1 MGYLQ
6 PEGVVERRT
15 RKAELGIHLRNLHH
29 YWVTKGGDESKRM
42 GLKVPATPKLRI
54 VRFLRNSD
62 SHQFLIVRS
71 DRYFRMIS
79 NPFGAGG

>member
-15 RKAELGIHLRNLHH
+15 RGNTFAESATLLGHERRRR
-29 YWVTKGGDESKRM
+29 KQKDGFES
-42 GLKVPATPKLRI
+42 ACHTKLRI

-62 SHQFLIVRS
+62 SHHFLIVRS